1 MRKAAW
7 IVVLGILPAWLWIG
21 GNPGEGTEASLSPGV
36 IQLEL
41 PELGERRYAPG
52 VLRIPE
58 PQNIRR
64 LVLHIPLSQV
74 HKAFPKINANGS
86 SLVQTVRV
94 RKDEVLCD
102 LDLSR
107 NQGRSYHLSAA
118 DNTVEITVEPK
129 AGGEPLYAQWVIAP
143 PKEQQSWQ
151 AHQRVAGGDGS
162 RAPVEMSKEGLV
174 VLQELED
181 GQQVKL
187 EKGITTAGRIF
198 LQASFPRREE
208 SVSLRVHWAGEE
220 GEEREFSVG
229 SWRGGSGARGA
240 QAIGLPTLE
249 GIVELTAGENRLK
262 VEVMHGYTILSRS
275 NYKIFR
281 RAPSSPTAV
290 AGEKWAVVIG
300 ISEYRTSGLNLRYA
314 HRDAQEIRDFLI
326 EKGGFRPERVRYL
339 ANQGATHQ
347 EIRTALSTFLAAAQP
362 EDLVLIFLAG
372 HGVQDTVNP
381 DNFFFLVHD
390 SEPGNLGGTAI
401 PMWELGHVMGHNIR
415 SRRILV
421 FADTCHSGA
430 VLGPGGRSRGGKLNF
445 FNKYLEVL
453 AQQKGR
459 LVLTAS
465 QAHEVSF
472 EKNDLAHGVF
482 THSILRGLE
491 GLADDNPADGVI
503 TAGELVDYVRAQVPE
518 ETDGEQHPSYSEQ
531 GFDMNLPL
539 AYVRRTDAPGGAA
552 RRGVSSP

>member
-7 IVVLGILPAWLWIG
+7 IALLGILPAWLWTG
-21 GNPGEGTEASLSPGV
+21 GNPGESTEASLSPGT

-41 PELGERRYAPG
+41 PELGKRRYAPG

-58 PQNIRR
+58 PQNIRH
-64 LVLHIPLSQV
+64 LVLHIPLRQV
-74 HKAFPKINANGS
+74 YKTFPKINANGS

-107 NQGRSYHLSAA
+107 NQGRSYNLNAA
-118 DNTVEITVEPK
+118 DNTVEITVEPR
-129 AGGEPLYAQWVIAP
+129 AGAEPLYAQWVIAP
-143 PKEQQSWQ
+143 PKEQQGWQ
-151 AHQRVAGGDGS
+151 AHQRVAVGGS
-162 RAPVEMSKEGLV
+162 TAPVEMSKEGLV
-174 VLQELED
+174 VMEELED
-181 GQQVKL
+181 GQRTKL
-187 EKGITTAGRIF
+187 EKGVTTARRIF

-208 SVSLRVHWAGEE
+208 SVSLRVHWVGQE
-220 GEEREFSVG
+220 GEERTFSVG
-229 SWRGGSGARGA
+229 SWSGGSGARGA
-240 QAIGLPTLE
+240 QVSALPTLE
-249 GIVELTAGENRLK
+249 GLVELTAGENRLT
-262 VEVMHGYTILSRS
+262 VEVIHSYTTLSRS

-281 RAPSSPTAV
+281 RAPNSPTAV

-300 ISEYRTSGLNLRYA
+300 ISDYRADGMDLRYA
-314 HRDAQEIRDFLI
+314 HQDAKAIREFLI
-326 EKGGFRPERVRYL
+326 GKGGFSPNRVRFL
-339 ANQGATHQ
+339 TNQGATYQ

-381 DNFFFLVHD
+381 DNFFFLAHD
-390 SEPGNLGGTAI
+390 SEARNLGGTAI
-401 PMWELGHVMGHNIR
+401 PMWELGHVMGHDIR

-430 VLGPGGRSRGGKLNF
+430 VLGPGGRSGGENLNF

-459 LVLTAS
+459 LVVTAS
-465 QAHEVSF
+465 QAHEYSL
-472 EKNDLAHGVF
+472 EKDNLAHGVF
-482 THSILRGLE
+482 THSILRGLG

-503 TAGELVDYVRAQVPE
+503 TAGELVDYVRVAVPE
-518 ETDGEQHPSYSEQ
+518 ETEGEQHPSYSEQ
-531 GFDMNLPL
+531 GFDMNFPL
-539 AYVRRTDAPGGAA
+539 AHVRRNPA
-552 RRGVSSP
+552 